1 MLLNMYISSMF
12 KLMFGLQWKE
22 FNRGKAV
29 GGKLV
34 GKIFKWVGIVYFA
47 FMAFMM
53 GIIASAYGGPL
64 AEFPLKEDSIA
75 PFLYVNKQ
83 LIYVFAYLI
92 VMRYFIQSLPVLNIK
107 ALLLTPLLKT
117 KIVRFSL
124 LKTVLTYFNI
134 LPLFFLIP
142 FSFLL
147 AQTGKFDV
155 IGLIFWNINIIG
167 LIYVTNFFNFLLN
180 NKDKLLYTIG
190 GVLAL
195 IKVLE
200 YYSIVD
206 FTEYSEQFFY
216 LFYSA
221 PYATTTT
228 WLLVFWL
235 YDYVKKYLLG
245 GLHIDTGLQV
255 KTKEAKIEDFSFLDR
270 FGKTATFIKNDL
282 RLLKRSKR
290 ARTAVYMGI
299 GFLFYGLI
307 FTSQESTYSELAGD
321 GFASAGSFFGYLF
334 STGGFLFMFG
344 SFVPSWDSQYY
355 PLMMTQNI
363 EYKEYLNSKWSLM
376 VIGALISTVLA
387 SFIYSFFGVNAVYAV
402 LAGAFYNIGVN
413 GYLTLWAGAYT
424 KSPIDL
430 NSSANAFGDKK
441 AFNAKTMLV
450 GIPQILLPVLV
461 YSFTGQYYD
470 HFTGCLAVAALGTLG
485 ILLKPIAFNLIM
497 KAYKTEKYS
506 TLKAYKTN

>member
-1 MLLNMYISSMF
+1 MF
-12 KLMFGLQWKE
+12 SLQWKE

-34 GKIFKWVGIVYFA
+34 AKILKWVGIIYFA

-64 AEFPLKEDSIA
+64 AEFPLEDGTTAS
-75 PFLYVNKQ
+75 FLYVNKQ
-83 LIYVFAYLI
+83 LIYVFVYLI
-92 VMRYFIQSLPVLNIK
+92 VMRYFVQSLPVLNIK

-147 AQTGKFDV
+147 ASTGDYDIV
-155 IGLIFWNINIIG
+155 GLIFWNINIIG

-180 NKDKLLYTIG
+180 NKDKLLYGVG
-190 GVLAL
+190 GILAL
-195 IKVLE
+195 IKILE

-216 LFYSA
+216 LFYSQ
-221 PYATTTT
+221 PYTVAFT

-235 YDYVKKYLLG
+235 YNYVNKYLLQ
-245 GLHIDTGLQV
+245 GLYIDTGLQV
-255 KTKEAKIEDFSFLDR
+255 KTKEAKMEDFSFLDR

-299 GFLFYGLI
+299 GMLFYGII
-307 FTSQESTYSELAGD
+307 FVPSEEILGS
-321 GFASAGSFFGYLF
+321 GFLFFGYLF

-376 VIGALISTVLA
+376 IIGTVISTVLA

-450 GIPQILLPVLV
+450 GIPQMLLPVLV
-461 YSFTGQYYD
+461 YYFTSQYYD
-470 HFTGCLAVAALGTLG
+470 HFTGCLAVAVLGTLG
-485 ILLKPIAFNLIM
+485 ILLKPIAFNLIL

>member
-1 MLLNMYISSMF
+1 MF
-12 KLMFGLQWKE
+12 KMMFGLQWKE
-22 FNRGKAV
+22 FNRGKSV

-34 GKIFKWVGIVYFA
+34 AKILKWFGIIYFA
-47 FMAFMM
+47 FMAL
-53 GIIASAYGGPL
+53 GIGFIASAYGGPL
-64 AEFPLKEDSIA
+64 AEFPLTDDTIA

-83 LIYVFAYLI
+83 LIYVLAYLI

-134 LPLFFLIP
+134 LPLFFLG
-142 FSFLL
+142 SFTLSL
-147 AQTGKFDV
+147 ASTGNYDI

-167 LIYVTNFFNFLLN
+167 IIYVTNFLNFLLN

-195 IKVLE
+195 IKGLE

-216 LFYSA
+216 LFYSQ
-221 PYATTTT
+221 PYAVAFT

-235 YDYVKKYLLG
+235 YNYVNKYLLQ
-245 GLHIDTGLQV
+245 GLYIDTGLQV
-255 KTKEAKIEDFSFLDR
+255 KIKEAKMDDFSFLDR

-299 GFLFYGLI
+299 GMLFYGII
-307 FTSQESTYSELAGD
+307 FVPSEDILGS
-321 GFASAGSFFGYLF
+321 GFLFFGYLF

-363 EYKEYLNSKWSLM
+363 EYKEYLNSKWSLII
-376 VIGALISTVLA
+376 IGTVISTVLA
-387 SFIYSFFGVNAVYAV
+387 SFIYSFFGTNAVYAV

-441 AFNAKTMLV
+441 AFNAKTLLV
-450 GIPQILLPVLV
+450 GFPQMLLPVLV
-461 YSFTGQYYD
+461 YYFTSQYYD
-470 HFTGCLAVAALGTLG
+470 HLTGCLAVAGLGTLG
-485 ILLKPIAFNLIM
+485 IFLKPVAFNLIM

>member
-1 MLLNMYISSMF
+1 MF
-12 KLMFGLQWKE
+12 KMMFSLQWKE

-34 GKIFKWVGIVYFA
+34 AKIFKWIGIIYVA
-47 FMAFMM
+47 FMTFLM

-64 AEFPLKEDSIA
+64 AEFPLEEVTTA

-83 LIYVFAYLI
+83 LIYVFVYLI
-92 VMRYFIQSLPVLNIK
+92 VLRYFVQSLPVVNIK
-107 ALLLTPLLKT
+107 ALLLTPVLKT
-117 KIVRFSL
+117 QIVRFSL

-147 AQTGKFDV
+147 ASTGDYDIV
-155 IGLIFWNINIIG
+155 GLIFWNINIMG
-167 LIYVTNFFNFLLN
+167 LIYVTNFFNFLLK
-180 NKDKLLYTIG
+180 NKNKLIYGIG
-190 GVLAL
+190 GILAL
-195 IKVLE
+195 IKILE

-206 FTEYSEQFFY
+206 FTTYSEQFFY
-216 LFYSA
+216 LFYSQ
-221 PYATTTT
+221 PYATAFT

-235 YDYVKKYLLG
+235 YNYVNKYLLQ
-245 GLHIDTGLQV
+245 GLYIDTGLQV
-255 KTKEAKIEDFSFLDR
+255 KIKEAKMDDFSFLDR

-299 GFLFYGLI
+299 GTLFYGFI
-307 FTSQESTYSELAGD
+307 FVPSEEIL
-321 GFASAGSFFGYLF
+321 GSGILFFGYLF

-376 VIGALISTVLA
+376 IIGTVISTVLA
-387 SFIYSFFGVNAVYAV
+387 SFIYSFFGTNAVYAV
-402 LAGAFYNIGVN
+402 LAGSFYNIGVN

-441 AFNAKTMLV
+441 AFNAKTLLV
-450 GIPQILLPVLV
+450 GFPQMLLPVLV
-461 YSFTGQYYD
+461 YYFTSQYYD
-470 HFTGCLAVAALGTLG
+470 HLTGCLAVAGLGTLG
-485 ILLKPIAFNLIM
+485 IFLKPVAFNLIM

>member
-1 MLLNMYISSMF
+1 MF
-12 KLMFGLQWKE
+12 KMMFSLQWKE

-34 GKIFKWVGIVYFA
+34 AKIFKWIGIIYVA
-47 FMAFMM
+47 FMTFLM

-64 AEFPLKEDSIA
+64 AEFPLEEVTTA

-83 LIYVFAYLI
+83 LIYVFVYLI
-92 VMRYFIQSLPVLNIK
+92 VLRYFVQSLPVVNIK
-107 ALLLTPLLKT
+107 ALLLTPVLKT
-117 KIVRFSL
+117 QIVRFSL

-147 AQTGKFDV
+147 ASTGDYDIV
-155 IGLIFWNINIIG
+155 GLIFWNINIMG
-167 LIYVTNFFNFLLN
+167 LIYVTNFFNFLLK
-180 NKDKLLYTIG
+180 NKNKLIYGIG
-190 GVLAL
+190 GILAL
-195 IKVLE
+195 IKILE

-206 FTEYSEQFFY
+206 FTTYSEQFFY
-216 LFYSA
+216 LFYSQ
-221 PYATTTT
+221 PYATAFT

-235 YDYVKKYLLG
+235 YNYVNKYLLQ
-245 GLHIDTGLQV
+245 GLYIDTGLQV
-255 KTKEAKIEDFSFLDR
+255 KIKEAKMDDFSFLDR

-299 GFLFYGLI
+299 GMLFYGII
-307 FTSQESTYSELAGD
+307 FVPSEDILGS
-321 GFASAGSFFGYLF
+321 GFLFFGYLF

-376 VIGALISTVLA
+376 IIGTVISTVLA

-450 GIPQILLPVLV
+450 GIPQMLLPVLV
-461 YSFTGQYYD
+461 YYFTSQYYD
-470 HFTGCLAVAALGTLG
+470 HLTGCLAVAGLGTLG
-485 ILLKPIAFNLIM
+485 IFLKPVAFSLIM

>member
-1 MLLNMYISSMF
+1 MF
-12 KLMFGLQWKE
+12 KMMFSLQWKE

-34 GKIFKWVGIVYFA
+34 AKIFKWIGIIYVA
-47 FMAFMM
+47 FMTFLM

-64 AEFPLKEDSIA
+64 AEFPLEEVTTA

-83 LIYVFAYLI
+83 LIYVFVYLI
-92 VMRYFIQSLPVLNIK
+92 VLRYFVQSLPVVNIK
-107 ALLLTPLLKT
+107 ALLLTPVLKT
-117 KIVRFSL
+117 QIVRFSL

-147 AQTGKFDV
+147 ASTGDYDIV
-155 IGLIFWNINIIG
+155 GLIFWNINIMG
-167 LIYVTNFFNFLLN
+167 LIYVTNFFNFLLK
-180 NKDKLLYTIG
+180 NKNKLIYGIG
-190 GVLAL
+190 GILAL
-195 IKVLE
+195 IKILE

-206 FTEYSEQFFY
+206 FTTYSEQFFY
-216 LFYSA
+216 LFYSQ
-221 PYATTTT
+221 PYATAFT

-235 YDYVKKYLLG
+235 YNYVNKYLLQ
-245 GLHIDTGLQV
+245 GLYIDTGLQV
-255 KTKEAKIEDFSFLDR
+255 KIKEAKMDDFSFLDR

-299 GFLFYGLI
+299 GTLFYGFI
-307 FTSQESTYSELAGD
+307 FVPSEEIL
-321 GFASAGSFFGYLF
+321 GSGILFFGYLF

-376 VIGALISTVLA
+376 IIGTVISTVLA

-441 AFNAKTMLV
+441 AINAKTLLV
-450 GIPQILLPVLV
+450 GFPQMLLPVLV
-461 YSFTGQYYD
+461 YYFTSQYYD
-470 HFTGCLAVAALGTLG
+470 HLTGCLAVAGLGTLG
-485 ILLKPIAFNLIM
+485 IFLKPVAFSLIM

>member
-1 MLLNMYISSMF
+1 MF
-12 KLMFGLQWKE
+12 KMMFSLQWKE

-34 GKIFKWVGIVYFA
+34 AKIFKWIGIIYVA
-47 FMAFMM
+47 FMTFLM
-53 GIIASAYGGPL
+53 GIIVSAYGGPL
-64 AEFPLKEDSIA
+64 AEFPLEEVTTA

-83 LIYVFAYLI
+83 LIYVFVYLI
-92 VMRYFIQSLPVLNIK
+92 VLRYFVQSLPVVNIK
-107 ALLLTPLLKT
+107 ALLLTPVLKT
-117 KIVRFSL
+117 QIVRFSL

-147 AQTGKFDV
+147 ASTGDYDIV
-155 IGLIFWNINIIG
+155 GLIFWNINIMG
-167 LIYVTNFFNFLLN
+167 LIYVTNFFNFLLK
-180 NKDKLLYTIG
+180 NKNKLIYGIG
-190 GVLAL
+190 GILAL
-195 IKVLE
+195 IKILE

-206 FTEYSEQFFY
+206 FTTYSEQFFY
-216 LFYSA
+216 LFYSQ
-221 PYATTTT
+221 PYATAFT

-235 YDYVKKYLLG
+235 YNYVNKYLLQ
-245 GLHIDTGLQV
+245 GLYIDTGLQV
-255 KTKEAKIEDFSFLDR
+255 KIKEAKMDDFSFLDR

-299 GFLFYGLI
+299 GMLFYGII
-307 FTSQESTYSELAGD
+307 FVPSEEILGS
-321 GFASAGSFFGYLF
+321 GFLFFGYLF

-376 VIGALISTVLA
+376 IIGTVISTVLA

-450 GIPQILLPVLV
+450 GIPQMLLPVLV
-461 YSFTGQYYD
+461 YYFTSQYYD
-470 HFTGCLAVAALGTLG
+470 HFTGCLAVAVLGTLG
-485 ILLKPIAFNLIM
+485 ILLKPIAFNLIL

>member
-1 MLLNMYISSMF
+1 MMF
-12 KLMFGLQWKE
+12 SLQWKE

-34 GKIFKWVGIVYFA
+34 AKILKWFGIIYFA

-64 AEFPLKEDSIA
+64 AEFPLEDGTTAS
-75 PFLYVNKQ
+75 FLYVNKQ
-83 LIYVFAYLI
+83 LIYVFVYLI
-92 VMRYFIQSLPVLNIK
+92 VMRYFVQSLPVLNIK
-107 ALLLTPLLKT
+107 ALLLTPLLKI

-147 AQTGKFDV
+147 ASTGDYDIV
-155 IGLIFWNINIIG
+155 GLIFWNINIIG

-180 NKDKLLYTIG
+180 NKDKLLYGVG
-190 GVLAL
+190 GILAL
-195 IKVLE
+195 IKILE

-216 LFYSA
+216 LFYSQ
-221 PYATTTT
+221 PYAVAFT

-235 YDYVKKYLLG
+235 YNYVNKYLLQ
-245 GLHIDTGLQV
+245 GLYIDTGLQV
-255 KTKEAKIEDFSFLDR
+255 KTKEAKMEDFSFLDR

-299 GFLFYGLI
+299 GMLFYGII
-307 FTSQESTYSELAGD
+307 FVPSEEILGS
-321 GFASAGSFFGYLF
+321 GFLFFGYLF

-376 VIGALISTVLA
+376 IIGTVISTVLA

-450 GIPQILLPVLV
+450 GIPQMLLPVLM
-461 YSFTGQYYD
+461 YYFTSQYYD
-470 HFTGCLAVAALGTLG
+470 HFTGCLAVAVLGTLG
-485 ILLKPIAFNLIM
+485 ILLKPIAFNLIL

>member
-1 MLLNMYISSMF
+1 MF
-12 KLMFGLQWKE
+12 KMMFSLQWKE
-22 FNRGKAV
+22 FNRGKSV

-34 GKIFKWVGIVYFA
+34 AKIFKWFGIIYFA

-92 VMRYFIQSLPVLNIK
+92 VMRYFVQSLPVLNIK

-147 AQTGKFDV
+147 AQTGKFEI
-155 IGLIFWNINIIG
+155 IGLIFWNINILG

-180 NKDKLLYTIG
+180 NKDKLIYAIG
-190 GVLAL
+190 GLLAL
-195 IKVLE
+195 AKGLE
-200 YYSIVD
+200 YYAIID

-216 LFYSA
+216 LFYSQ
-221 PYATTTT
+221 PYAASFT

-235 YDYVKKYLLG
+235 YDYVNKYLLG
-245 GLHIDTGLQV
+245 GLYIDTGLQV
-255 KTKEAKIEDFSFLDR
+255 KTKEAKMEDFSFLDR

-299 GFLFYGLI
+299 GMLFYGII
-307 FTSQESTYSELAGD
+307 FVPSEEILGS
-321 GFASAGSFFGYLF
+321 GFLFFGYLF

-376 VIGALISTVLA
+376 IIGTVVSTVLA

-450 GIPQILLPVLV
+450 GIPQMLLPVLV
-461 YSFTGQYYD
+461 YYFTSQYYD
-470 HFTGCLAVAALGTLG
+470 HFTGCLAVAVLGTLG
-485 ILLKPIAFNLIM
+485 ILLKPIAFNLIL

>member
-92 VMRYFIQSLPVLNIK
+92 VMRYFVQSLPVLNIK

-147 AQTGKFDV
+147 AQTGKFDI
-155 IGLIFWNINIIG
+155 IGLIFWNINILG

-180 NKDKLLYTIG
+180 NKDKLLYAIG
-190 GVLAL
+190 GLLAL
-195 IKVLE
+195 TKGLE
-200 YYSIVD
+200 YYAIID
-206 FTEYSEQFFY
+206 FTAYSEQFFY
-216 LFYSA
+216 LFYSQ
-221 PYATTTT
+221 PYAVSFT

-235 YDYVKKYLLG
+235 YDYVYKYLLQ
-245 GLHIDTGLQV
+245 GLYIDTGLQI
-255 KTKEAKIEDFSFLDR
+255 KTKEAKMEDFSFLDR

-299 GFLFYGLI
+299 GILFYGII
-307 FTSQESTYSELAGD
+307 FVPSEEILGS
-321 GFASAGSFFGYLF
+321 GFLFFGYLF

-376 VIGALISTVLA
+376 IIGTVVSTVLA

-450 GIPQILLPVLV
+450 GIPQMLLPVLV
-461 YSFTGQYYD
+461 YYFTSQYYD
-470 HFTGCLAVAALGTLG
+470 HFTGCLAVAVLGTLG
-485 ILLKPIAFNLIM
+485 ILLKPIAFNLIL

>member
-1 MLLNMYISSMF
+1 MF
-12 KLMFGLQWKE
+12 KMMFSLQWKE

-34 GKIFKWVGIVYFA
+34 AKIFKWVGIIYFA

-64 AEFPLKEDSIA
+64 AEFPLKEDSVA

-83 LIYVFAYLI
+83 LIYVFVYLI
-92 VMRYFIQSLPVLNIK
+92 VMRYFVQSLPVLNIK

-147 AQTGKFDV
+147 ASTGDYDIV
-155 IGLIFWNINIIG
+155 GLIFWNINIIG

-180 NKDKLLYTIG
+180 NKDKLLYGVG
-190 GVLAL
+190 GILAL
-195 IKVLE
+195 IKILE

-216 LFYSA
+216 LFYST

-235 YDYVKKYLLG
+235 YNYVNKYLLQ
-245 GLHIDTGLQV
+245 GLYIDTGLQV
-255 KTKEAKIEDFSFLDR
+255 KTKEAKMEDFSFLDR

-299 GFLFYGLI
+299 GMLFYGII
-307 FTSQESTYSELAGD
+307 FVPSEEILGS
-321 GFASAGSFFGYLF
+321 GFLFFGYLF

-376 VIGALISTVLA
+376 IIGTVISTVLA

-450 GIPQILLPVLV
+450 GIPQMLLPVLV
-461 YSFTGQYYD
+461 YYFTSQYYD
-470 HFTGCLAVAALGTLG
+470 HFTGCLAVAILGTVGL
-485 ILLKPIAFNLIM
+485 LLKPIAFNLIL

>member
-1 MLLNMYISSMF
+1 MF
-12 KLMFGLQWKE
+12 KMMFGLQWKE

-34 GKIFKWVGIVYFA
+34 GKIFKWAGIVYFA

-53 GIIASAYGGPL
+53 GIIAS
-64 AEFPLKEDSIA
+64 FPIEEDSVA

-92 VMRYFIQSLPVLNIK
+92 VIRYFVQSLPVLNIK

-124 LKTVLTYFNI
+124 LKTVFTYFNI

-147 AQTGKFDV
+147 AQTGKFDIV
-155 IGLIFWNINIIG
+155 GLIFWNINLIG

-190 GVLAL
+190 GLLAL
-195 IKVLE
+195 TKGLE
-200 YYSIVD
+200 YYAIID
-206 FTEYSEQFFY
+206 FTAYSEQFFY
-216 LFYSA
+216 LFYSQ
-221 PYATTTT
+221 PYAVSFT

-235 YDYVKKYLLG
+235 YDYVNKYLLS
-245 GLHIDTGLQV
+245 GLHIDTGLQI
-255 KTKEAKIEDFSFLDR
+255 KIKEAKMEDFSFLDR

-299 GFLFYGLI
+299 GMLFYGII
-307 FTSQESTYSELAGD
+307 FVPSEEIL
-321 GFASAGSFFGYLF
+321 GSGILFFGYLF

-376 VIGALISTVLA
+376 IIGTVVSTVLA

-450 GIPQILLPVLV
+450 GIPQMLLPVLV
-461 YSFTGQYYD
+461 YYFTSQYYD
-470 HFTGCLAVAALGTLG
+470 HFTGCLAVAVLGTLG
-485 ILLKPIAFNLIM
+485 ILLKPIAFNLIL
-497 KAYKTEKYS
+497 KAYKTEKHS

>member
-1 MLLNMYISSMF
+1 LHL
-12 KLMFGLQWKE
+12 
-22 FNRGKAV
+22 
-29 GGKLV
+29 
-34 GKIFKWVGIVYFA
+34 
-47 FMAFMM
+47 
-53 GIIASAYGGPL
+53 AYGGPL
-64 AEFPLKEDSIA
+64 AEFPLEDGTTAS
-75 PFLYVNKQ
+75 FLYVNKQ
-83 LIYVFAYLI
+83 LIYVFVYLI
-92 VMRYFIQSLPVLNIK
+92 VMRYFVQSLPVLNIK
-107 ALLLTPLLKT
+107 ALLLTPLLKI

-147 AQTGKFDV
+147 ASTGDYDIV
-155 IGLIFWNINIIG
+155 GLIFWNINIIG
-167 LIYVTNFFNFLLN
+167 LIYVTNFFNFLLK
-180 NKDKLLYTIG
+180 NKNKLIYGVG
-190 GVLAL
+190 GILAL
-195 IKVLE
+195 IKILE

-216 LFYSA
+216 LFYSQ
-221 PYATTTT
+221 PYAVAFT

-235 YDYVKKYLLG
+235 YNYVNKYLLQ
-245 GLHIDTGLQV
+245 GLYIDTGLQV
-255 KTKEAKIEDFSFLDR
+255 KIKEAKMEDFSFLDR

-299 GFLFYGLI
+299 GTLFYGII
-307 FTSQESTYSELAGD
+307 FVPSEEIL
-321 GFASAGSFFGYLF
+321 GSGILFFGYLF

-376 VIGALISTVLA
+376 IIGTVISTVLA

-430 NSSANAFGDKK
+430 NSSANALEIKK
-441 AFNAKTMLV
+441 R
-450 GIPQILLPVLV
+450 
-461 YSFTGQYYD
+461 
-470 HFTGCLAVAALGTLG
+470 
-485 ILLKPIAFNLIM
+485 
-497 KAYKTEKYS
+497 S
-506 TLKAYKTN
+506 TLNSFSWISSNAFTRIGLLLYKSIL

>member
-1 MLLNMYISSMF
+1 MF
-12 KLMFGLQWKE
+12 KMMFSLQWKE

-34 GKIFKWVGIVYFA
+34 AKIFKWIGIIYVA
-47 FMAFMM
+47 FMTFLM

-64 AEFPLKEDSIA
+64 AEFPLEEVTTA

-83 LIYVFAYLI
+83 LIYVFVYLI
-92 VMRYFIQSLPVLNIK
+92 VLRYFVQSLPVVNIK
-107 ALLLTPLLKT
+107 ALLLTPVLKT
-117 KIVRFSL
+117 QIVRFSL

-147 AQTGKFDV
+147 ASTGDYDIV
-155 IGLIFWNINIIG
+155 GLIFWNINIMG
-167 LIYVTNFFNFLLN
+167 LIYVTNFFNFLLK
-180 NKDKLLYTIG
+180 NKNKLIYGIG
-190 GVLAL
+190 GILAL
-195 IKVLE
+195 IKILE

-206 FTEYSEQFFY
+206 FTTYSEQFFY
-216 LFYSA
+216 LFYSQ
-221 PYATTTT
+221 PYATAFT

-235 YDYVKKYLLG
+235 YNYVNKYLLQ
-245 GLHIDTGLQV
+245 GLYIDTGLQV
-255 KTKEAKIEDFSFLDR
+255 KIKEAKMDDFSFLDR

-299 GFLFYGLI
+299 GMLFYGFI
-307 FTSQESTYSELAGD
+307 FVPSEEIL
-321 GFASAGSFFGYLF
+321 GSGILFFGYLF

-376 VIGALISTVLA
+376 IIGTVISTVLA

-450 GIPQILLPVLV
+450 GIPQMLLPVLV
-461 YSFTGQYYD
+461 YYFTSQYYD
-470 HFTGCLAVAALGTLG
+470 HLTGCLAVAGLGTLG
-485 ILLKPIAFNLIM
+485 IFLKPVAFSLIM

>member
-1 MLLNMYISSMF
+1 MF
-12 KLMFGLQWKE
+12 KMMFSLQWKE

-29 GGKLV
+29 GGKLFA
-34 GKIFKWVGIVYFA
+34 KILKWLGIIYVA
-47 FMAFMM
+47 FMTFLM
-53 GIIASAYGGPL
+53 GIIASSYGGPL
-64 AEFPLKEDSIA
+64 AEFPFEEGTTV

-83 LIYVFAYLI
+83 LIYVFVYLI
-92 VMRYFIQSLPVLNIK
+92 VMRYFVQSLPVVNIK
-107 ALLLTPLLKT
+107 ALLLTPVLKT
-117 KIVRFSL
+117 QIVRFSL

-147 AQTGKFDV
+147 ASTGDYDIV
-155 IGLIFWNINIIG
+155 GLIFWNINIMG
-167 LIYVTNFFNFLLN
+167 LIYVTNFFNFLLK
-180 NKDKLLYTIG
+180 NKNKLIYGIG
-190 GVLAL
+190 GILAL
-195 IKVLE
+195 IKILE

-206 FTEYSEQFFY
+206 FTTYSEQFFY
-216 LFYSA
+216 LFYSQ
-221 PYATTTT
+221 PYATAFT

-235 YDYVKKYLLG
+235 YNYVNKYLLQ
-245 GLHIDTGLQV
+245 GLYIDTGLQV
-255 KTKEAKIEDFSFLDR
+255 KIKEAKMDDFSFLDR

-299 GFLFYGLI
+299 GMLFYGII
-307 FTSQESTYSELAGD
+307 FVPSEEIFGS
-321 GFASAGSFFGYLF
+321 GFLFFGYLF

-376 VIGALISTVLA
+376 IIGTVISTVLA

-450 GIPQILLPVLV
+450 GIPQMLLPVLV
-461 YSFTGQYYD
+461 YYFTSQYYD
-470 HFTGCLAVAALGTLG
+470 HLTGCLAVAGLGTLG
-485 ILLKPIAFNLIM
+485 IFLKPVAFNLIM

>member
-1 MLLNMYISSMF
+1 
-12 KLMFGLQWKE
+12 
-22 FNRGKAV
+22 
-29 GGKLV
+29 
-34 GKIFKWVGIVYFA
+34 
-47 FMAFMM
+47 
-53 GIIASAYGGPL
+53 
-64 AEFPLKEDSIA
+64 
-75 PFLYVNKQ
+75 
-83 LIYVFAYLI
+83 
-92 VMRYFIQSLPVLNIK
+92 MRYFVQSLPVVNIK
-107 ALLLTPLLKT
+107 ALLLTPVLKT

-147 AQTGKFDV
+147 ASTGDYDIV
-155 IGLIFWNINIIG
+155 GLIFWNINIIG
-167 LIYVTNFFNFLLN
+167 LIYVTNFFNFLLK
-180 NKDKLLYTIG
+180 NKNKLIYGIG
-190 GVLAL
+190 GILAL
-195 IKVLE
+195 IKILE

-206 FTEYSEQFFY
+206 FTTYSEQFFY
-216 LFYSA
+216 LFYSQ
-221 PYATTTT
+221 PYATAFT

-235 YDYVKKYLLG
+235 YNYVNKYLLQ
-245 GLHIDTGLQV
+245 GLYIDTGLQV
-255 KTKEAKIEDFSFLDR
+255 KIKEAKMDDFSFLDR

-299 GFLFYGLI
+299 GMLFYGII
-307 FTSQESTYSELAGD
+307 FVPSEEILGS
-321 GFASAGSFFGYLF
+321 GFLFFGYLF

-376 VIGALISTVLA
+376 IIGTVISTVLA

-450 GIPQILLPVLV
+450 GIPQMLLPVLV
-461 YSFTGQYYD
+461 YYFTSQYYD
-470 HFTGCLAVAALGTLG
+470 HLTGCLAVAGLGTLG
-485 ILLKPIAFNLIM
+485 IFLKPVAFNLIM

>member
-1 MLLNMYISSMF
+1 MF
-12 KLMFGLQWKE
+12 KMMFSLQWKE

-34 GKIFKWVGIVYFA
+34 AKILKWFGIIYFA

-64 AEFPLKEDSIA
+64 AEFPLEDGTTAS
-75 PFLYVNKQ
+75 FLYVNKQ
-83 LIYVFAYLI
+83 LIYVFVYLI
-92 VMRYFIQSLPVLNIK
+92 VMRYFVQSLPVLNIK
-107 ALLLTPLLKT
+107 ALLLTPLLKI

-147 AQTGKFDV
+147 GSTGDYDIV
-155 IGLIFWNINIIG
+155 GLIFWNINIIG

-180 NKDKLLYTIG
+180 NKDKLLYGVG
-190 GVLAL
+190 GILAL
-195 IKVLE
+195 IKILE

-216 LFYSA
+216 LFYSQ
-221 PYATTTT
+221 PYAVAFT

-235 YDYVKKYLLG
+235 YNYVNKYLLQ
-245 GLHIDTGLQV
+245 GLYIDTGLQV
-255 KTKEAKIEDFSFLDR
+255 KTKEAKMEDFSFLDR

-299 GFLFYGLI
+299 GMLFYGII
-307 FTSQESTYSELAGD
+307 FVPSEEILGS
-321 GFASAGSFFGYLF
+321 GFLFFGYLF

-450 GIPQILLPVLV
+450 GIPQMLLPVLV
-461 YSFTGQYYD
+461 YYFTSQYYD
-470 HFTGCLAVAALGTLG
+470 HFTGCLAVAVLGTLG
-485 ILLKPIAFNLIM
+485 ILLKPIAFNLIL

>member
-1 MLLNMYISSMF
+1 MF
-12 KLMFGLQWKE
+12 KMMFSLQWKE

-34 GKIFKWVGIVYFA
+34 AKILKWFGIIYFA

-64 AEFPLKEDSIA
+64 AEFPLEDGTTAS
-75 PFLYVNKQ
+75 FLYVNKQ
-83 LIYVFAYLI
+83 LIYVFVYLI
-92 VMRYFIQSLPVLNIK
+92 VMRYFVQSLPVLNIK
-107 ALLLTPLLKT
+107 ALLLTPLLKI

-147 AQTGKFDV
+147 ASTGDYDIV
-155 IGLIFWNINIIG
+155 GLIFWNINIIG

-180 NKDKLLYTIG
+180 NKDKLLYGVG
-190 GVLAL
+190 GILAL
-195 IKVLE
+195 IKILE

-216 LFYSA
+216 LFYSQ
-221 PYATTTT
+221 PYAVAFT

-235 YDYVKKYLLG
+235 YNYVNKYLLQ
-245 GLHIDTGLQV
+245 GLYIDTGLQV
-255 KTKEAKIEDFSFLDR
+255 KTKEAKMEDFSFLDR

-290 ARTAVYMGI
+290 ARPAVSMGI
-299 GFLFYGLI
+299 GMLFYGII
-307 FTSQESTYSELAGD
+307 FVPSEEILGS
-321 GFASAGSFFGYLF
+321 GFLFFGYLF

-376 VIGALISTVLA
+376 IIGTVISTVLA

-450 GIPQILLPVLV
+450 GIPQMLLPVLV
-461 YSFTGQYYD
+461 YYFTSQYYD
-470 HFTGCLAVAALGTLG
+470 HFTGCLAVAVLGTLG
-485 ILLKPIAFNLIM
+485 ILLKPIAFNLIL

>member
-1 MLLNMYISSMF
+1 MF
-12 KLMFGLQWKE
+12 KMMFSLQWKE

-34 GKIFKWVGIVYFA
+34 AKILKWFGIIYFA

-64 AEFPLKEDSIA
+64 AEFPLEDGTTAS
-75 PFLYVNKQ
+75 FLYVNKQ
-83 LIYVFAYLI
+83 LIYVFVYLI
-92 VMRYFIQSLPVLNIK
+92 VMRYFVQSLPVLNIK
-107 ALLLTPLLKT
+107 ALLLTPLLKI

-147 AQTGKFDV
+147 ASTGDYDIV
-155 IGLIFWNINIIG
+155 GLIFWNINIIG

-180 NKDKLLYTIG
+180 NKDKLLYGVG
-190 GVLAL
+190 GILAL
-195 IKVLE
+195 IKILE

-216 LFYSA
+216 LFYSQ
-221 PYATTTT
+221 PYAVAFT

-235 YDYVKKYLLG
+235 YNYVNKYLLQ
-245 GLHIDTGLQV
+245 GLYIDTGLQV
-255 KTKEAKIEDFSFLDR
+255 KTKEAKMEDFSFLDR

-299 GFLFYGLI
+299 GMLFYGII
-307 FTSQESTYSELAGD
+307 FVPSEEILGS
-321 GFASAGSFFGYLF
+321 GFLFFGYLF

-376 VIGALISTVLA
+376 IIGTVVSTVLA

-450 GIPQILLPVLV
+450 GIPQMLLPVLV
-461 YSFTGQYYD
+461 YYFTSQYYD
-470 HFTGCLAVAALGTLG
+470 HFTGCLAVAVLGTLG
-485 ILLKPIAFNLIM
+485 ILLKPIAFNLIL
-497 KAYKTEKYS
+497 KAYKTEKHS

>member
-1 MLLNMYISSMF
+1 MF
-12 KLMFGLQWKE
+12 KMMFSLQWKE

-34 GKIFKWVGIVYFA
+34 AKILKWFGIIYFA

-64 AEFPLKEDSIA
+64 AEFPLEDGTTAS
-75 PFLYVNKQ
+75 FLYVNKQ
-83 LIYVFAYLI
+83 LIYVFVYLI
-92 VMRYFIQSLPVLNIK
+92 VMRYFVQSLPVLNIK
-107 ALLLTPLLKT
+107 ALLLTPLLKI

-147 AQTGKFDV
+147 ASTGDYDIV
-155 IGLIFWNINIIG
+155 GLIFWNINIIG

-180 NKDKLLYTIG
+180 NKDKLLYGVG
-190 GVLAL
+190 GILAL
-195 IKVLE
+195 IKILE

-206 FTEYSEQFFY
+206 FTTYSEQFFY
-216 LFYSA
+216 LFYSQ
-221 PYATTTT
+221 PYATAFT

-235 YDYVKKYLLG
+235 YNYVNKYLLQ
-245 GLHIDTGLQV
+245 GLYIDTGLQV
-255 KTKEAKIEDFSFLDR
+255 KIKEAKMDDFSFLDR

-299 GFLFYGLI
+299 GMLFYGII
-307 FTSQESTYSELAGD
+307 FVPSEEILGS
-321 GFASAGSFFGYLF
+321 GFLFFGYLF

-376 VIGALISTVLA
+376 IIGTVISTVLA

-450 GIPQILLPVLV
+450 GIPQMLLPVLV
-461 YSFTGQYYD
+461 YYFTSQYYD
-470 HFTGCLAVAALGTLG
+470 HFTGCLAVAVLGTLG
-485 ILLKPIAFNLIM
+485 ILLKPIAFNLIL

>member
-1 MLLNMYISSMF
+1 M
-12 KLMFGLQWKE
+12 MFGLQWKE
-22 FNRGKAV
+22 FNRGKSV

-34 GKIFKWVGIVYFA
+34 AKILKWFGIIYFA
-47 FMAFMM
+47 FMAL
-53 GIIASAYGGPL
+53 GIGFIASAYGGPL
-64 AEFPLKEDSIA
+64 AEFPLTDDTIA

-83 LIYVFAYLI
+83 LIYVLAYLI

-134 LPLFFLIP
+134 LPLFFLG
-142 FSFLL
+142 SFTLSL
-147 AQTGKFDV
+147 ASTGNYDI

-167 LIYVTNFFNFLLN
+167 IIYVTNFLNFLLN

-190 GVLAL
+190 GVIAL
-195 IKVLE
+195 IKGLE

-216 LFYSA
+216 LFYSQ
-221 PYATTTT
+221 PYAVAFT

-235 YDYVKKYLLG
+235 YNYVNKYLLQ
-245 GLHIDTGLQV
+245 GLYIDTGLQV
-255 KTKEAKIEDFSFLDR
+255 KIKEAKIDDFSFLDR

-299 GFLFYGLI
+299 GMLFYGII
-307 FTSQESTYSELAGD
+307 FVPSEDILGS
-321 GFASAGSFFGYLF
+321 GFLFFGYLF

-363 EYKEYLNSKWSLM
+363 EYKEYLNSKWSLII
-376 VIGALISTVLA
+376 IGTVISTVLA
-387 SFIYSFFGVNAVYAV
+387 SFIYSFFGTNAVYAV
-402 LAGAFYNIGVN
+402 LAGAFYNVGVN

-441 AFNAKTMLV
+441 AFNAKTLLV
-450 GIPQILLPVLV
+450 GFPQMLLPVLV
-461 YSFTGQYYD
+461 YYFTSQYYD
-470 HFTGCLAVAALGTLG
+470 HLTGCLAVAGLGTLG
-485 ILLKPIAFNLIM
+485 IFLKPVAFNLIM

>member
-1 MLLNMYISSMF
+1 MF
-12 KLMFGLQWKE
+12 KMMFGLQWKE
-22 FNRGKAV
+22 FNRGKSV

-34 GKIFKWVGIVYFA
+34 AKILKWFGIIYFA
-47 FMAFMM
+47 FMAL
-53 GIIASAYGGPL
+53 GIGFIASAYGGPL
-64 AEFPLKEDSIA
+64 AEFPLTDDTIA

-83 LIYVFAYLI
+83 LIYVLAYLI

-134 LPLFFLIP
+134 LPLFFLG
-142 FSFLL
+142 SFTLSL
-147 AQTGKFDV
+147 ASTGNYDI

-167 LIYVTNFFNFLLN
+167 IIYVTNFLNFLLN

-190 GVLAL
+190 GVIAL
-195 IKVLE
+195 IKGLE

-216 LFYSA
+216 LFYSQ
-221 PYATTTT
+221 PYAVAFT

-235 YDYVKKYLLG
+235 YNYVNKYLLQ
-245 GLHIDTGLQV
+245 GLYIDTGLQV
-255 KTKEAKIEDFSFLDR
+255 KIKEAKIDDFSFLDR

-299 GFLFYGLI
+299 GMLFYGII
-307 FTSQESTYSELAGD
+307 FVPSEDILGS
-321 GFASAGSFFGYLF
+321 GFLFFGYLI

-363 EYKEYLNSKWSLM
+363 EYKEYLNSKWSLII
-376 VIGALISTVLA
+376 IGTVISTVLA
-387 SFIYSFFGVNAVYAV
+387 SFIYSFFGTNAVYAV
-402 LAGAFYNIGVN
+402 LAGAFYNVGVN

-441 AFNAKTMLV
+441 AFNAKTLLV
-450 GIPQILLPVLV
+450 GFPQMLLPVLV
-461 YSFTGQYYD
+461 YYFTSQYYD
-470 HFTGCLAVAALGTLG
+470 HLTGCLAVAGLGTLG
-485 ILLKPIAFNLIM
+485 IFLKPVAFNLIM

>member
-1 MLLNMYISSMF
+1 MF
-12 KLMFGLQWKE
+12 KMMFSLQWKE

-34 GKIFKWVGIVYFA
+34 AKIFKWVGIIYFA

-64 AEFPLKEDSIA
+64 AEFPLKEDSVA

-83 LIYVFAYLI
+83 LIYVFVYLI
-92 VMRYFIQSLPVLNIK
+92 VMRYFVQSLPVLNIK

-147 AQTGKFDV
+147 ASTGDYDIV
-155 IGLIFWNINIIG
+155 GLIFWNINIIG

-180 NKDKLLYTIG
+180 NKDKLLYGVG
-190 GVLAL
+190 GILAL
-195 IKVLE
+195 IKILE

-216 LFYSA
+216 LFYST

-235 YDYVKKYLLG
+235 YNYVNKYLLQ
-245 GLHIDTGLQV
+245 GLYIDTGLQV
-255 KTKEAKIEDFSFLDR
+255 KTKEAKMEDFSFLDR

-299 GFLFYGLI
+299 GMLFYGII
-307 FTSQESTYSELAGD
+307 FVPSEEILGS
-321 GFASAGSFFGYLF
+321 GFLFFGYLF

-376 VIGALISTVLA
+376 IIGTVISTVLA

-450 GIPQILLPVLV
+450 GIPQMLLPVLV
-461 YSFTGQYYD
+461 YYFTSQYYD
-470 HFTGCLAVAALGTLG
+470 HFTGCLAVAVLGTLG
-485 ILLKPIAFNLIM
+485 ILLKPIAFNLIL

>member
-1 MLLNMYISSMF
+1 
-12 KLMFGLQWKE
+12 MFGLQWKE
-22 FNRGKAV
+22 FNRGKSV
-29 GGKLV
+29 GGKLLA
-34 GKIFKWVGIVYFA
+34 KILKWFGIIYFA
-47 FMAFMM
+47 LMAFLM
-53 GIIASAYGGPL
+53 GIIASSYGGPL
-64 AEFPLKEDSIA
+64 AEFPLKEDSTV

-83 LIYVFAYLI
+83 LIYAFAYLI

-142 FSFLL
+142 FSVLL
-147 AQTGKFDV
+147 AQTGKFDI

-180 NKDKLLYTIG
+180 NKDKLLYAIG
-190 GVLAL
+190 GILAL
-195 IKVLE
+195 IKGLE

-216 LFYSA
+216 LFYSQ
-221 PYATTTT
+221 PYAVFFT

-235 YDYVKKYLLG
+235 YDYVNKYLLG
-245 GLHIDTGLQV
+245 GLQIDTGLKV
-255 KTKEAKIEDFSFLDR
+255 KNKEAKMEDFSFLDR

-299 GFLFYGLI
+299 GFLFYGLV
-307 FTSQESTYSELAGD
+307 FASQESTYSELAGN
-321 GFASAGSFFGYLF
+321 GFASGMSFFGYLF

-376 VIGALISTVLA
+376 IIGTVISTVFA
-387 SFIYSFFGVNAVYAV
+387 SFIYSFLGTNAVYAV

-441 AFNAKTMLV
+441 AFNAKTILV
-450 GIPQILLPVLV
+450 GFPQIFLPVII
-461 YSFTGQYYD
+461 YSITNHYYD
-470 HFTGCLAVAALGTLG
+470 HFIGCLAVAVLGTLG
-485 ILLKPIAFNLIM
+485 ILLKPIAFNLIL

>member
-1 MLLNMYISSMF
+1 MF
-12 KLMFGLQWKE
+12 KIMFSLQWKE

-34 GKIFKWVGIVYFA
+34 AKIFKWIGIIYVA
-47 FMAFMM
+47 FMTFLM

-64 AEFPLKEDSIA
+64 AEFPLEEVTTA

-83 LIYVFAYLI
+83 LIYVFVYLI
-92 VMRYFIQSLPVLNIK
+92 VLRYFVQSLPVVNIK
-107 ALLLTPLLKT
+107 ALLLTPVLKT
-117 KIVRFSL
+117 QIVRFSL

-147 AQTGKFDV
+147 ASTGDYDIV
-155 IGLIFWNINIIG
+155 GLIFWNINIMG
-167 LIYVTNFFNFLLN
+167 LIYVTNFFNFLLK
-180 NKDKLLYTIG
+180 NKNKLIYGIG
-190 GVLAL
+190 GILAL
-195 IKVLE
+195 IKILE

-206 FTEYSEQFFY
+206 FTTYSEQFFY
-216 LFYSA
+216 LFYSQ
-221 PYATTTT
+221 PYATAFT

-235 YDYVKKYLLG
+235 YNYVNKYLLQ
-245 GLHIDTGLQV
+245 GLYIDTGLQV
-255 KTKEAKIEDFSFLDR
+255 KIKEAKMDDFSFLDR

-299 GFLFYGLI
+299 GTLFYGFI
-307 FTSQESTYSELAGD
+307 FVPSEEIL
-321 GFASAGSFFGYLF
+321 GSGILFFGYLF

-355 PLMMTQNI
+355 SLMMTQNI

-376 VIGALISTVLA
+376 IIGTVISTVLA

-450 GIPQILLPVLV
+450 GIPQMLLPVLV
-461 YSFTGQYYD
+461 YYFTSQYYD
-470 HFTGCLAVAALGTLG
+470 HLTGCLAVAGLGTLG
-485 ILLKPIAFNLIM
+485 IFLKPVAFSLIM

>member
-1 MLLNMYISSMF
+1 
-12 KLMFGLQWKE
+12 MFGLQWKE
-22 FNRGKAV
+22 FNRGKSV
-29 GGKLV
+29 GGKLLA
-34 GKIFKWVGIVYFA
+34 KILKWFGIIYFA

-53 GIIASAYGGPL
+53 GIIASRYGGPSMEL
-64 AEFPLKEDSIA
+64 PVEEDTIA
-75 PFLYVNKQ
+75 PFLFLNKQ

-92 VMRYFIQSLPVLNIK
+92 VIRYFIQSLPVLNIR
-107 ALLLTPLLKT
+107 ALLLTPILKT

-124 LKTVLTYFNI
+124 LKTVFTYFNI

-142 FSFLL
+142 FSFFL
-147 AQTGKFDV
+147 AQTGKFDI

-167 LIYVTNFFNFLLN
+167 LIYITNFLNFLLN
-180 NKDKLLYTIG
+180 NKDKLLYIIG
-190 GVLAL
+190 GLLAL
-195 IKVLE
+195 IKGLE

-216 LFYSA
+216 LFYSN
-221 PYATTTT
+221 PYAVSFT

-235 YDYVKKYLLG
+235 YNHVQKFLLQ
-245 GLHIDTGLQV
+245 GLYIDTGLQV
-255 KTKEAKIEDFSFLDR
+255 KTKEAKMEDFSFLDR

-290 ARTAVYMGI
+290 ARMAVYMGI
-299 GFLFYGLI
+299 LSLFYGLI
-307 FTSQESTYSELAGD
+307 FATQENMYSELVGN
-321 GFASAGSFFGYLF
+321 GFALAMSFFGYLF

-363 EYKEYLNSKWSLM
+363 EYKEYLNSKRSLM
-376 VIGALISTVLA
+376 TIATVISTVLA
-387 SFIYSFFGVNAVYAV
+387 VFIYSYLGANAVYAV

-413 GYLTLWAGAYT
+413 TYLTLWAGAYT
-424 KSPIDL
+424 KTPIDL

-441 AFNAKTMLV
+441 AFNAKTILV
-450 GIPQILLPVLV
+450 GIPQMLLPVVV
-461 YSFTGQYYD
+461 YYFTSQYYD
-470 HFTGCLAVAALGTLG
+470 HFTGCLAVAAIGTLG
-485 ILLKPIAFNLIM
+485 IFLKPVAFSLIL

-506 TLKAYKTN
+506 TLKAYKSN

>member
-1 MLLNMYISSMF
+1 MF

-92 VMRYFIQSLPVLNIK
+92 VMRYFVQSLPVLNIK

-147 AQTGKFDV
+147 AQTGKFEI
-155 IGLIFWNINIIG
+155 IGLIFWNINILG

-180 NKDKLLYTIG
+180 NKDKLLYAIG
-190 GVLAL
+190 GILAL
-195 IKVLE
+195 IKGLE

-216 LFYSA
+216 LFYSQ
-221 PYATTTT
+221 PYAVSFT

-235 YDYVKKYLLG
+235 YDYVYKYLFQ
-245 GLHIDTGLQV
+245 GLYIDTGLQV
-255 KTKEAKIEDFSFLDR
+255 KTKEAKMEDFSFLDR

-299 GFLFYGLI
+299 GMLFYGII
-307 FTSQESTYSELAGD
+307 FVPSEEILGS
-321 GFASAGSFFGYLF
+321 GFLFFGYLF

-376 VIGALISTVLA
+376 IIGTVVSTVLA

-450 GIPQILLPVLV
+450 GIPQMLLPVLV
-461 YSFTGQYYD
+461 YYFTSQYYD
-470 HFTGCLAVAALGTLG
+470 HFTGCLAVAVLGTLG
-485 ILLKPIAFNLIM
+485 ILLKPIAFNLIL